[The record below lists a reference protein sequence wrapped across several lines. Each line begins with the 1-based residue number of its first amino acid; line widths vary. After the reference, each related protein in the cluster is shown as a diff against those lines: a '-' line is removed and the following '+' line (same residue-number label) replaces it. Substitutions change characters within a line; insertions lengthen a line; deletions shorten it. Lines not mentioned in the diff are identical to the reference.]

1 MGQNLHANMEGFV
14 ETVTSNSSAIAMWCI
29 YYRILLSLLQHS
41 SFDWAKSISGVSSQ
55 GICDVYSLFRCHF
68 RCNRIPHLQNIR
80 NHLSAKQSRDQLKD
94 HKVTGSLVVELSFRR
109 KEEWQDIITRHGR
122 SFDQNADTYS
132 SIQTSMYTCLFV
144 MLYVSM
150 ELCE

>member
-1 MGQNLHANMEGFV
+1 M
-14 ETVTSNSSAIAMWCI
+14 
-29 YYRILLSLLQHS
+29 
-41 SFDWAKSISGVSSQ
+41 
-55 GICDVYSLFRCHF
+55 YSLFWCHF
-68 RCNRIPHLQNIR
+68 GRNRLPHLQNIH

-94 HKVTGSLVVELSFRR
+94 HKVTGNLVVELSFHR

-132 SIQTSMYTCLFV
+132 SIQTSMYTCHFV
-144 MLYVSM
+144 VLYASM